1 MAARHFSVRI
11 GTAGLA
17 PACAVYWWLRLCLL
31 SYVQVRGDDDTSN
44 FDDYPDSDTDSALPL
59 SSKDRA
65 RFAEF
70 DTF

>member
-1 MAARHFSVRI
+1 MAARLFSVRI
-11 GTAGLA
+11 GIAGLA
-17 PACAVYWWLRLCLL
+17 PAYTAYWWLWLCLL
-31 SYVQVRGDDDTSN
+31 SHLQVRGDDDTSN